1 MHLIKFSSKNSND
14 LIPSTSKFRICK
26 QRYFQRMLFAEFTNE
41 MLTHKLVLQLL
52 GLEPRPLPLAIMT
65 QTLWSAVP
73 SFSRADLAL
82 NYPSPFSP

>member
-1 MHLIKFSSKNSND
+1 MTSFRQLQNFEFVNKD
-14 LIPSTSKFRICK
+14 LKREYI
-26 QRYFQRMLFAEFTNE
+26 QRMLFAAFTNE
-41 MLTHKLVLQLL
+41 MLIHKLVLQLL